1 MSASRL
7 LDVLVLCH
15 DTLVPPARV
24 RGYSKRAP
32 PEWRTEFDVL
42 QALRARGHRARIVG
56 AQHEL
61 EAVLAAVRAD
71 PPDVVFNLLVE
82 FHGNPGYDQHVASL
96 LELLQLAY
104 TGCNPRGLTLA
115 RDKALSKQ
123 ILAAHGVDV
132 PRHQVFARG
141 GRVRRAR
148 ALAFPLIVKSRTE
161 EASLGLARAS
171 LVTNEREL
179 ARRVS
184 LVHSRIG
191 TDAIAEEYLDGREL
205 YSAVLATAARP
216 RVLPTWELVFTRLRR
231 GEPAI
236 ATRAVKF
243 SPATQRRLGVRNRA
257 ARLPA
262 ELEGRVAR
270 TARTAWEA
278 LGLSGYARID
288 LRLTPAG
295 RLAVLE
301 ANPNPELARGEDFA
315 AAAQATGIGYPAL
328 IESLLHLALRQ
339 ASSEGSSS
347 GLR

>member
-1 MSASRL
+1 MSARRP

-15 DTLVPPARV
+15 DTLVPPAGV
-24 RGYSKRAP
+24 RGYARRAP

-42 QALRARGHRARIVG
+42 QALRQLGHRARILG

-61 EAVLAAVRAD
+61 APVLAAVHAPR
-71 PPDVVFNLLVE
+71 PDVVFNLLVE
-82 FHGNPGYDQHVASL
+82 FHAEPSYDQHVASL
-96 LELLQLAY
+96 LELLQLPY

-123 ILAAHGVDV
+123 VLAAHGVDV
-132 PRHQVFARG
+132 PRQQVFARG

-148 ALAFPLIVKSRTE
+148 ELAFPLIVKSRTE

-171 LVTNEREL
+171 LVTEERAL
-179 ARRVS
+179 ARRVA
-184 LVHSRIG
+184 LVHERLG

-205 YSAVLATAARP
+205 YSAVLEAGARP
-216 RVLPTWELVFTRLRR
+216 RVLPTWELVFTRLPR
-231 GEPAI
+231 GQPAI

-243 SPATQRRLGVRNRA
+243 SPATQRRLGIQNRA

-262 ELEGRVAR
+262 ELERRVAR
-270 TARTAWEA
+270 TARTVWQA

-315 AAAQATGIGYPAL
+315 EAARAAGLGYPAL
-328 IESLLHLALRQ
+328 IERLLRLALRP
-339 ASSEGSSS
+339 ASRRERGP
-347 GLR
+347 GFR

>member
-1 MSASRL
+1 MSARRP

-15 DTLVPPARV
+15 DTLVPPAGA
-24 RGYSKRAP
+24 RGYSLRAP
-32 PEWRTEFDVL
+32 PEWRTELDVL
-42 QALRARGHRARIVG
+42 QALRALGHRARVVG

-61 EAVLAAVRAD
+61 ETVLAAVRARA
-71 PPDVVFNLLVE
+71 PDVVFNLLVE
-82 FHGNPGYDQHVASL
+82 FHGIPGYDQHVASL
-96 LELLQLAY
+96 LELLELPY

-141 GRVRRAR
+141 ERTRRAR

-171 LVTNEREL
+171 LVRDERAL
-179 ARRVS
+179 ARRVAF
-184 LVHSRIG
+184 VHERLG

-205 YSAVLATAARP
+205 YSALFGGARP
-216 RVLPTWELVFTRLRR
+216 HVLPTWELVFTRLPR
-231 GEPAI
+231 GVARI

-243 SPATQRRLGVRNRA
+243 SPAAQRRLGVRSRA
-257 ARLPA
+257 ARLGA
-262 ELEGRVAR
+262 AQERRVAEVARR
-270 TARTAWEA
+270 TWRA
-278 LGLSGYARID
+278 LGLSGYARVD
-288 LRLTPAG
+288 LRLTAAG

-315 AAAQATGIGYPAL
+315 DAAHAAGLAYPAL
-328 IESLLHLALRQ
+328 IQRLVQLARR
-339 ASSEGSSS
+339 ARTEG
-347 GLR
+347 

>member
-1 MSASRL
+1 MSTRRP

-15 DTLVPPARV
+15 DTLVPPAGA
-24 RGYSKRAP
+24 RGYPAREP

-42 QALRARGHRARIVG
+42 QALRALGHRARIVG
-56 AQHEL
+56 AQHDVEPL
-61 EAVLAAVRAD
+61 LAAVREPA
-71 PPDVVFNLLVE
+71 PDVVFNLLIE
-82 FHGNPGYDQHVASL
+82 FHGVSAYDQHVASL
-96 LELLQLAY
+96 LELLRLPY

-132 PRHQVFARG
+132 PRFQVFAHGARIRRERG
-141 GRVRRAR
+141 
-148 ALAFPLIVKSRTE
+148 LPFPLIVKSRTE

-171 LVTNEREL
+171 LVTSERAL
-179 ARRVS
+179 ARRVAF
-184 LVHSRIG
+184 VHEHLA

-205 YSAVLATAARP
+205 YSAALGGARP
-216 RVLPTWELVFTRLRR
+216 RVCPTWELVFTRLAA
-231 GEPAI
+231 GHPAI

-257 ARLPA
+257 ARLAPT
-262 ELEGRVAR
+262 LERRVAR
-270 TARTAWEA
+270 LARTVWQA

-301 ANPNPELARGEDFA
+301 ANPNPELAGGEDFA
-315 AAAQATGIGYPAL
+315 AAAGAAGLCYPAL
-328 IESLLHLALRQ
+328 IQRLLGLALGQSR
-339 ASSEGSSS
+339 
-347 GLR
+347 